1 MKRQITSSNAP
12 KAIGPYSQAIASPA
26 AEMVFCSGQVGLDP
40 ATGKLVDG
48 DVKEEVRRAL
58 ENLRNVLDAAG
69 LSLEHVV
76 RTTCFLI
83 DMADFATM
91 NEIYAEYFSTGAK
104 PARSTVAVA
113 ALPAGAAFEIDA
125 IAIKN

>member
-1 MKRQITSSNAP
+1 MKRQITSPSAP
-12 KAIGPYSQAIASPA
+12 KAIGPYSQAVAVQPG
-26 AEMVFCSGQVGLDP
+26 ELVFCSGQVGLDP
-40 ATGKLVDG
+40 STGKLVDG

-58 ENLRNVLDAAG
+58 ENLRSVLEAAG
-69 LSLEHVV
+69 LSLQHVV

-83 DMADFATM
+83 DMGDFATM
-91 NEIYAEYFSTGAK
+91 NEIYAEYFSEGVK

-125 IAIKN
+125 IALKT